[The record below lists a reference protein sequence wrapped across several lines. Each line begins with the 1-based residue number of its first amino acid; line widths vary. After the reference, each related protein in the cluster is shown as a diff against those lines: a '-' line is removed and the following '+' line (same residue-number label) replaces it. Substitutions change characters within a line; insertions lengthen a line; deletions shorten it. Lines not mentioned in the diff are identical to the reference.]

1 MTPPAETHI
10 HRLSFQARQQLL
22 GLAAEVVSR
31 HPEIVFCYAHGSFLH
46 PGPYRDLDLV
56 VYLVEPL
63 PPSRFIYEDA
73 LERELVQ
80 ALQVDFPV
88 DVRIANG
95 TPFPFQHH
103 AYQGQLLVD
112 RNPDLRASVLSHIA
126 ARYLDIKPILDHH
139 AREAF
144 VHEPRS

>member
-1 MTPPAETHI
+1 MTQPADTPT
-10 HRLSFQARQQLL
+10 HRLSSQARQQLL
-22 GLAAEVVSR
+22 GLAAEVVSH
-31 HPEIVFCYAHGSFLH
+31 HPEIIFCYAHGSFLH

-56 VYLVEPL
+56 GYLAEPL
-63 PPSRFIYEDA
+63 PPSRFLYEDA

-80 ALQVDFPV
+80 ALHVDFPV
-88 DVRIANG
+88 DIRIANG

-103 AYQGQLLVD
+103 AYQGQLLLD
-112 RNPDLRASVLSHIA
+112 RNPDLRATVLSHIA

-144 VHEPRS
+144 CHAPGS